1 MLQATPNQTYSETV
15 EAQAER
21 LYDAAFGRAPDPIGY
36 GNLTR
41 GMLNHV
47 TLQQAALGF
56 VQSAE
61 FSNRYGTAASNGTFV
76 DALYQNTLHRAA
88 DAGGRAQYLA
98 ALSGGMSRA
107 DVLVS
112 FSESS
117 EHVGNV
123 IRQDAPNPGA
133 FLTSS
138 NAHLGSIPTVPSALF
153 G

>member
-1 MLQATPNQTYSETV
+1 MQTWNNALAHGVSRADALVAFSESAENTTTLEAAPNQAYSETV

-41 GMLNHV
+41 GMLNGV

-61 FSNRYGTAASNGTFV
+61 FSSRYGGGASNGTFV

-88 DAGGRAQYLA
+88 DPGGRNTW
-98 ALSGGMSRA
+98 R
-107 DVLVS
+107 
-112 FSESS
+112 
-117 EHVGNV
+117 
-123 IRQDAPNPGA
+123 P
-133 FLTSS
+133 
-138 NAHLGSIPTVPSALF
+138 
-153 G
+153 